1 MSNTP
6 ERVAR
11 SQVVLADA
19 ISFAAKWI
27 AGGAG
32 LVLLAIAAVIGHI
45 DVASVGVIGVV
56 VGLVGFY
63 QRRRARNRPLV
74 ILAVVSTA
82 YAAAVPLLDPAVSVL
97 SLPVFTLLAFVGVF
111 SFSRPTA
118 LWFGIWCGAL
128 VIWGAWWTVPNA
140 GGQELLVGVVM
151 VSAIGVSGWRLLSLV
166 RNVAIEEE
174 ENYRRLFDASPVAM
188 FEEDFSDVAERLA
201 TLRAGGIRDLRSHLA
216 DHPDETIRLISAI
229 RIRRTNAAANLIVGA
244 GSEEDLADAFVRVER
259 QPSELASFSEQFVAI
274 WEGRKEVALD
284 LEGVAFDGRAFE
296 AVLHWSVPTIR
307 GRRDLSRVIVA
318 ISDIEPRK
326 VVEDRL
332 AEALETNER
341 LLAFEKAL
349 AACSRALLFGT
360 GDDALD
366 VALGTLRDAIGADR
380 SYLVINTDDPQLG
393 LCFRVVHSVSRA
405 DIEDDEWVDRVIPWS
420 KYPDTR
426 DALSRGEPFHHLAAE
441 GSEKGWR
448 RSLLTVPVFASGR
461 WLGSVGFVDV
471 HRRTD
476 WGSQAVRTL
485 EVAAPMLGTFW
496 EREVTRRRLEEM
508 VRSKDQ
514 FLASVS
520 HELRTPLAAVLG
532 FAEELRERSNSFG
545 PEELAEILALIVDQ
559 SQDMTDMVEDLLV
572 AARADIGTISIR
584 PQDVYLRSQVE
595 AALASLG
602 PDSLSTVEV
611 VGGPG
616 RAWADP
622 TRTRQIIR
630 NLLTNALR
638 YGGDEVVVSAESDD
652 DVTLLTV
659 WDNGAGLDA
668 VEWERIFEPYER
680 AHDRPSQ
687 PSSIG
692 LGLTVSRQLA
702 RLMGGELNYRAD
714 DRGSVFELR
723 LPSGP
728 ESEPTLYPEMQRERV
743 G

>member
-1 MSNTP
+1 MPGSP
-6 ERVAR
+6 ERLAR
-11 SQVVLADA
+11 GQVVLARA
-19 ISFAAKWI
+19 ISSVAMWMV
-27 AGGAG
+27 GGSG
-32 LVLLAIAAVIGHI
+32 LALLVIAAVTGRL
-45 DVASVGVIGVV
+45 DVAALGVV
-56 VGLVGFY
+56 AVVVSSVGFY
-63 QRRRARNRPLV
+63 QRRRGVHRPLA
-74 ILAVVSTA
+74 LLVVSSIA
-82 YAAAVPLLDPAVSVL
+82 CAVAVPLMDPAL
-97 SLPVFTLLAFVGVF
+97 SLLLLPAFTLFAFVGVF

-118 LWFGIWCGAL
+118 VWFAIWCGAL
-128 VIWGAWWTVPNA
+128 VIWSVWWIVPSA
-140 GGQELLVGVVM
+140 SGQDLLVGLM
-151 VSAIGVSGWRLLSLV
+151 VIGSTGIIGWRLLS
-166 RNVAIEEE
+166 RFRDVAIEDE
-174 ENYRRLFDASPVAM
+174 ENYRRLFDSSPVALL
-188 FEEDFSDVAERLA
+188 EEDFSEVAARLE
-201 TLRAGGIRDLRSHLA
+201 TLRARGIRDLRGYLA
-216 DHPDETIRLISAI
+216 GHPDETIQLISAI
-229 RIRRTNAAANLIVGA
+229 RIRRTNAAANLIAGA
-244 GSEEDLADAFVRVER
+244 RSEDELAEAFARVER
-259 QPSELASFSEQFVAI
+259 QPSELVSFIEQFVAI
-274 WEGRKEVALD
+274 WEGRDEVALD
-284 LEGVAFDGRAFE
+284 LEGVTLDGRAFE
-296 AVLHWSVPTIR
+296 AVLHWSVPTVQE
-307 GRRDLSRVIVA
+307 RRDLSRVIVA

-332 AEALETNER
+332 AEALKTNEQ
-341 LLAFEKAL
+341 LLSFEKAL

-366 VALGTLRDAIGADR
+366 VALGTLREAIGADR
-380 SYLVINTDDPQLG
+380 SYLVINTDDPELG
-393 LCFRVVHSVSRA
+393 LSFRVVHSVSRA
-405 DIEDDEWVDRVIPWS
+405 GIEEDEWVDRVIPWS
-420 KYPDTR
+420 KYPETWK
-426 DALSRGEPFHHLAAE
+426 ALSRGEPFRHLAAE

-532 FAEELRERSNSFG
+532 FAEELRERSASFG
-545 PEELAEILALIVDQ
+545 PEELAEILALIVEQ

-602 PDSLSTVEV
+602 SDSLSTVEV

-638 YGGDEVVVSAESDD
+638 YGGDEVVVSAESDGD
-652 DVTLLTV
+652 LTLLTV

-668 VEWERIFEPYER
+668 SEWERIFEPYER

-702 RLMGGELNYRAD
+702 RLMGGELSYRVD
-714 DRGSVFELR
+714 DGGSIFELR

-728 ESEPTLYPEMQRERV
+728 ESEPAVNPEMMRERV